1 MTTENVLKRCQEA
14 FKASGMTLDA
24 LTEKSGL
31 ARTTVNSYLHNPPKR
46 LRDTTVKLL
55 AAGLGIDA
63 SQLPESDEPESA
75 PEIFM
80 IQHCTAC
87 RAETAKHNEALR
99 EDFKQRFTA
108 MKDAYEDRIS
118 HINDKFTQRIA
129 DQKER
134 YDERHALVL
143 EHHAERV
150 DKLNETI
157 VALQADNARLHKR
170 NRVLIITLIIL
181 AAAVGILSVID
192 LSHEGIGW
200 LPHILRLSTGAH

>member
-1 MTTENVLKRCQEA
+1 MPNTLKI
-14 FKASGMTLDA
+14 LDA
-24 LTEKSGL
+24 CRVEFERKGWTYDQLAEKSGQSK
-31 ARTTVNSYLHNPPKR
+31 TTAYNYMTGKVEDPKR
-46 LRDTTVKLL
+46 ATVERFAEALNVD
-55 AAGLGIDA
+55 IDEIAIPSA
-63 SQLPESDEPESA
+63 SMA
-75 PEIFM
+75 PT
-80 IQHCTAC
+80 HCDRC
-87 RAETAKHNEALR
+87 RADQNEHNRLLR
-99 EDFKQRFTA
+99 EDFNERFSA

-134 YDERHALVL
+134 YDERHAMVL
-143 EHHAERV
+143 EHHKERV

-157 VALQADNARLHKR
+157 TVLQNDNARMHKR

-181 AAAVGILSVID
+181 AIVVGILSVID